1 VLGKIQDE
9 HLDGQDPLSRGSISP
24 CLLWRKDKKLTLAEA
39 ICAHILGR
47 VYYVIKGAC
56 LIYLPLHLFPC
67 R

>member
-47 VYYVIKGAC
+47 VY
-56 LIYLPLHLFPC
+56 
-67 R
+67 